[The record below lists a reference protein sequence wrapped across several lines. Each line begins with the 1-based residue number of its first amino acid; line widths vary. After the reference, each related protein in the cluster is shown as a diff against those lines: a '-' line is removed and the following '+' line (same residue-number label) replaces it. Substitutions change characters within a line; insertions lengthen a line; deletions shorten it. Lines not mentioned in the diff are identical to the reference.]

1 MDSAKIARALQLLRM
16 RGEREIPV
24 KEAVE
29 IISLVTSVPELVL
42 AVLKEGES
50 RGLIEREKNKLRLKF
65 SDENF
70 NFERPKV
77 KVSECDANCIKCGKR
92 ITSCHFI
99 IFEDDKLG
107 PFGSTCIRKMKLI

>member
-1 MDSAKIARALQLLRM
+1 MSSAKITRALQLLRM
-16 RGEREIPV
+16 RGKGEIPV

-42 AVLKEGES
+42 AVLKEGER
-50 RGLIEREKNKLRLKF
+50 RGVVERKKNRLLLKF

-70 NFERPKV
+70 EFEPPKV
-77 KVSECDANCIKCGKR
+77 RKLECDANCTKCGRR
-92 ITSCHFI
+92 ITSCYFI

-107 PFGSTCIRKMKLI
+107 PFGSKCIRKMKLI